1 MQRGTNT
8 ERLDNNA
15 ISSPT
20 NIWPRGASHQGNYQ
34 MIISQIISL
43 SDCVVVSP
51 RCLCLRV
58 APSGLRASTC
68 VETRHWRPSFRR
80 LVSLLKV
87 AGVTLRGSVTDQS
100 GGSRISQAG
109 RCFRSWPAH
118 IALAEVRVW
127 SDSDHTHTYT
137 QSGSGPTQWFLCVEN
152 ANTSFSELKNQSH
165 DLKLVVFIV
174 RQ

>member
-1 MQRGTNT
+1 
-8 ERLDNNA
+8 
-15 ISSPT
+15 
-20 NIWPRGASHQGNYQ
+20 

-51 RCLCLRV
+51 RCLCLRD
-58 APSGLRASTC
+58 APSGLRASTG
-68 VETRHWRPSFRR
+68 VQTRRWRPFQLFRR

-118 IALAEVRVW
+118 IALVEVRVW
-127 SDSDHTHTYT
+127 LCSDHTHTHSLVRAQHNGFCVWRMLT
-137 QSGSGPTQWFLCVEN
+137 QVFQNLKIKVMTSNWWYFLYVSDVAE
-152 ANTSFSELKNQSH
+152 
-165 DLKLVVFIV
+165 
-174 RQ
+174 